1 MLSKKKLK
9 YISKMKVLNL
19 PQCHQ
24 NYKSDIFGKAI
35 MFQSSETKIL
45 AAIIYVV
52 RDVIPLREMTL
63 PFDS

>member
-1 MLSKKKLK
+1 
-9 YISKMKVLNL
+9 MKVLNL

-24 NYKSDIFGKAI
+24 NYKSDIFDKAI

-52 RDVIPLREMTL
+52 RDVIPEREKDDFTL
-63 PFDS
+63 QS

>member
-1 MLSKKKLK
+1 MTS
-9 YISKMKVLNL
+9 ISKMKVLNL

-52 RDVIPLREMTL
+52 RDVIPEREKDDFTL
-63 PFDS
+63 QS